1 MLVTQKLEYK
11 DPVVTKAFKYTS
23 VKSTGFSE
31 KCMLHGRVE
40 ILFSH
45 MIYGPKIVGTSK
57 SWGCDVMYK

>member
-31 KCMLHGRVE
+31 KCMLHARVD
-40 ILFSH
+40 ILFSR
-45 MIYGPKIVGTSK
+45 MICGPKIVGTIK
-57 SWGCDVMYK
+57 S